1 MPYRTITSLVLKNLH
16 LQARLEAMEEIL
28 VHAGLSEEFELT
40 RRPPPVDPGPLD
52 RVPLRDDMVNIRLQ
66 DILRKNPGWITD
78 PPPEDFLN
86 VRVLDLIRRYRGG
99 FTDPAPDDLANVR
112 LKDLIQR
119 IPGGGFTDPSPED
132 ISRLTVSEL
141 ETQLHKISTEVV
153 RFKSLERVISGRLEE
168 IKSPKAKRKE

>member
-1 MPYRTITSLVLKNLH
+1 MPYRTISSLVRQNLH
-16 LQARLEAMEEIL
+16 LEARLEALEEIL
-28 VHAGLSEEFELT
+28 QRAGLLDDIEIV
-40 RRPPPVDPGPLD
+40 RRPPPVDPAPID
-52 RVPLRDDMVNIRLQ
+52 RVRLRDDLVANQVQ
-66 DILRKNPGWITD
+66 DILRRKLGWITD

-141 ETQLHKISTEVV
+141 EGQLHKVNTEVV
-153 RFKSLERVISGRLEE
+153 RLKSLERMISGRLEE